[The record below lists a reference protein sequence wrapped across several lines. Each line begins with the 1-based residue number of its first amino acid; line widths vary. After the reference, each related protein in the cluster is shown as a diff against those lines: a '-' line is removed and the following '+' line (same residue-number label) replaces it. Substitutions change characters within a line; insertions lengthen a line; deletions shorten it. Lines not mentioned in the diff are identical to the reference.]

1 MNAFTEAADV
11 LFLDE
16 QRKKIAVYRD
26 LGTGPERNVVA
37 LFSRPMRDMVF
48 GLSEIVARDLVV
60 RVRLSEVA
68 APARGDTI
76 EIDKVLYK
84 VEKAQPDGIDVWSVL
99 TLAYAESPVA

>member
-1 MNAFTEAADV
+1 MNAFTDGADV
-11 LFLDE
+11 LFGDE
-16 QRKKIAVYRD
+16 QRKKVALYRAG
-26 LGTGPERNVVA
+26 GTGPEQSVLT

-48 GLSEIVARDLVV
+48 GESEVVARDLVC
-60 RVRLSEVA
+60 RVRLSEVG

-99 TLAYAESPVA
+99 TLSRAQGPVA